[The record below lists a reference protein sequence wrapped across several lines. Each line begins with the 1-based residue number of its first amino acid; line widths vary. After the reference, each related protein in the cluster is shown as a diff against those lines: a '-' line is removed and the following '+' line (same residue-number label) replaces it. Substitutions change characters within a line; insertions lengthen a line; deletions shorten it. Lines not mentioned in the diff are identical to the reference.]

1 MPKIETLTLSTTDT
15 TGARVR
21 FCERCGHP
29 LERKTLE
36 GRERPVCPS
45 CGFVVYLDPK
55 VAAGAIVTVDGRVV
69 LVKRTIEPSRGKWVF
84 PGGYV
89 DRGES
94 TEAAAVREVREE
106 VGLEIRLE
114 DLLGVFSYTGV
125 PVVLVVYTGR
135 VAGGKLEGGAEA
147 EEARAFHPS
156 EIPWEDLGFQSTADA
171 LRRWVERN
179 ALRVRD

>member
-1 MPKIETLTLSTTDT
+1 MTPCAIDT
-15 TGARVR
+15 IGTGVR

-36 GRERPVCPS
+36 GRDRPVCPS

-55 VAAGAIVTVDGRVV
+55 VAAGAIVTVDGGVV
-69 LVKRTIEPSRGKWVF
+69 LVKRAIEPSRGKWVF

-94 TEAAAVREVREE
+94 TEAAAVREVLEE
-106 VGLEIRLE
+106 VGLEICLE
-114 DLLGVFSYTGV
+114 DLVGVFSYPGV
-125 PVVLVVYTGR
+125 PVVLVAYAGR
-135 VAGGKLEGGAEA
+135 VVGGRLEGG
-147 EEARAFHPS
+147 EETEDAGAFHPS
-156 EIPWEDLGFQSTADA
+156 EIPWKDLGFQSTAEA